1 MDLSNII
8 VCSFHTADE
17 YYRGHAESLR
27 KNMERIG
34 VIHELE
40 EIEKSEGEDW
50 ADICRKKIGFLA
62 RVCDENPDK
71 KVFWIDVDC
80 NLLAFPQYIAEFTAD
95 IIGFQRGFSSPM
107 RIGYVNRTRFWEPC
121 FFGINT
127 TPVARKFVQDAHAL
141 EQSIKIR
148 ATDDYFFEE
157 SWRSNASHLSF
168 QVIPSLAVLS
178 KADGHQ
184 GVQAFFTFGSSGS
197 VKEFKGSVVQHD
209 HVDIGMTMPLRR
221 RVRLRALRSAKS
233 IEQKLP
239 VGVAGSLRKVAD
251 NVGITD
257 VLTGGALGL
266 GGFSGDGRQ
275 AGSLGGSPHRN
286 RLVKEMVVAAQRA
299 DAVSVE
305 GAFAR
310 LTSNGIPSKAEVAAK
325 QAADTFLFYASKN
338 TAQDPIKLVWWPRP
352 FPGNFGDWLSPLIVD
367 AQTSRSIAFQSPTS
381 ASRDL
386 HITSVGSIGRFIK
399 ASSIVVGTGISSAD
413 IELDRKA
420 HYLSVRGPITAER
433 VKASGGPSVGSFG
446 DPGALI
452 SRIIPI
458 ERGLTNGKLAFV
470 RHHKHINLPV
480 VVPDGMDELSVLLS
494 HPDAIRSFV
503 TELNQYD
510 AVVTSAMH
518 VMITCHSYGIPCAL
532 VTFEGFESSVHGSG
546 IKYRDYSLGAG
557 LSDVYEPG
565 SVSLDLR
572 RVNVESLIT
581 KEQISPCKLD
591 EIEQA
596 VHDGISLYLSESD

>member
-17 YYRGHAESLR
+17 YYRGRAKSLR
-27 KNMERIG
+27 NNLEHIG
-34 VIHELE
+34 VVHELE

-80 NLLAFPQYIAEFTAD
+80 NLLEFPRYIAEFTAD

-121 FFGINT
+121 FLGINT
-127 TPVARKFVQDAHAL
+127 TPAARKFVQDACAL
-141 EQSIKIR
+141 EQSMEIK

-178 KADGHQ
+178 KADGHPGAQ
-184 GVQAFFTFGSSGS
+184 VFFTFGSSGS

-209 HVDIGMTMPLRR
+209 HVNIGMTMPLRR
-221 RVRLRALRSAKS
+221 RVRLHALRSAKFV
-233 IEQKLP
+233 EQRLP
-239 VGVAGSLRKVAD
+239 RGMAGSLRKVAD

-257 VLTGGALGL
+257 ILTGGALGS
-266 GGFSGDGRQ
+266 GSFSGSDGQ
-275 AGSLGGSPHRN
+275 AGSLGASPRRN

-299 DAVSVE
+299 DAVRVE

-310 LTSNGIPSKAEVAAK
+310 LASDGIPSNAEVAAK
-325 QAADTFLFYASKN
+325 QAADTFLFYASGN

-367 AQTSRSIAFQSPTS
+367 AQTNRSIVFQSPTS

-399 ASSIVVGTGISSAD
+399 ASSIVVGTGISSTDA
-413 IELDRKA
+413 ELDRKA
-420 HYLSVRGPITAER
+420 HYVSVRGPITAEQ
-433 VKASGGPSVGSFG
+433 VKASGGPSVASFG

-458 ERGLTNGKLAFV
+458 ERGLTNGKLALV

-480 VVPDGMDELSVLLS
+480 VVPDSMDELSVLLS

-546 IKYRDYSLGAG
+546 IKYRDYSLGVG
-557 LSDVYEPG
+557 LSDVYEPV
-565 SVSLDLR
+565 SVPLDLR
-572 RVNVESLIT
+572 RINVESLIT
-581 KEQISPCKLD
+581 KEEISPGKLD

-596 VHDGISLYLSESD
+596 VQDGISLYLSRR